1 MAEAANSDG
10 LLIDLKLMRFRVTD
24 ELAEGTVDSDGAI
37 ILPSSEV
44 CHRYILLQLRNFSDL
59 AQVAELELAAPDK

>member
-37 ILPSSEV
+37 ILSRGEHNALLERARSEGMSIEKYLGTLV
-44 CHRYILLQLRNFSDL
+44 EKANF
-59 AQVAELELAAPDK
+59 